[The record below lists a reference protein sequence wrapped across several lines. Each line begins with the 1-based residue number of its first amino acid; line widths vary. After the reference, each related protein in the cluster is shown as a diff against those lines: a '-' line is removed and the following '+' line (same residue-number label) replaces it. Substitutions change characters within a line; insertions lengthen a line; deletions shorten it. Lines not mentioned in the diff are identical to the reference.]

1 MVAQFLIIS
10 QQWLGVV
17 IFRTSIKRNLKMAN
31 KYVLITPARNEEAF
45 IERTIQSVISQTIL
59 PEVWVIVSDGS
70 TDRTD
75 KIVKSHM
82 KKYKFI
88 SFVRRDGDDLRNF
101 GSQVRAFNAGFRKL
115 NGLEYDF
122 IGNLDADV
130 SFQSDYYEAIL
141 KKFSDCPRL
150 GLAGGFI
157 FEESNGKFGSRRY
170 NRTYSVAHA
179 VQLFRRSCFED
190 IGGYVPL
197 RYGGSDSYAEATARF
212 KGWNVKAFP
221 ELPVYHHKPTL
232 TAEGMLMGGLR
243 QGKMDYD
250 LGSSIIFEL
259 LKCIARTKVKPYG
272 IYAGYRFAG
281 FISGYFAKEKRGVPK
296 EFIMELRSEQY
307 SKIMNIFSNW
317 ENINHG

>member
-1 MVAQFLIIS
+1 MVWCSDFPAPD
-10 QQWLGVV
+10 
-17 IFRTSIKRNLKMAN
+17 IKRKLKMTN
-31 KYVLITPARNEEAF
+31 KYALITPARNEEAF

-75 KIVKSHM
+75 KIVKSYM

-88 SFVRRDGDDLRNF
+88 SLARRDGDDLRNF
-101 GSQVRAFNAGFRKL
+101 GSQVRAFNAGFKKL

-130 SFQSDYYEAIL
+130 SFQTDYYETIL
-141 KKFSDCPRL
+141 KRFDARPRL
-150 GLAGGFI
+150 GLAGGII
-157 FEESNGKFGSRRY
+157 FEENNGRFVPRLN

-197 RYGGSDSYAEATARF
+197 RYGGSDSYAETTARF
-212 KGWNVKAFP
+212 KGWEVQAFP

-232 TAEGMLMGGLR
+232 TAEGMLIGGFR
-243 QGKMDYD
+243 QGKMDYN
-250 LGSSIIFEL
+250 LGCSIIFEL
-259 LKCIARTKVKPYG
+259 LKCISRTKVKPYG

-281 FISGYFAKEKRGVPK
+281 FISRYFAKEQRGVSK
-296 EFIMELRSEQY
+296 EFIKKLRNEQY
-307 SKIMNIFSNW
+307 SKIMNIFSNR